1 MSSNK
6 ITINLKDAETLKCS
20 ECQNETFVEV
30 YMFKKVSKLMTGSPE
45 DSLVPFPSYKCDK
58 CGNINQEFDF
68 PQ

>member
-6 ITINLKDAETLKCS
+6 ITINLKDAETLKCG

>member
-1 MSSNK
+1 
-6 ITINLKDAETLKCS
+6 
-20 ECQNETFVEV
+20 
-30 YMFKKVSKLMTGSPE
+30 MFKKVSKLMTGSAE

>member
-6 ITINLKDAETLKCS
+6 LTINLKDAETLQCS
-20 ECQNETFVEV
+20 ECQNDTFIEV
-30 YMFKKVSKLMTGSPE
+30 YKFKKVSKLMTGSAE